1 MPDNPTLAGA
11 PVRLEGRAKVTGS
24 ARYTGDFADN
34 TLSAYLHPGETP
46 KKMLYAAAV
55 QSTIPAGRV
64 LAIHTE
70 TAEKIAGMH
79 AILTHTNAPRLKK
92 ARSLMQS
99 ELAKYLPLQNDK
111 IHYHGQPIAL
121 VIAESSE
128 AAHHAVTLIH
138 ATYAESPAH
147 IDFVANL
154 HKAQPEKKVGAG
166 AAGHKE
172 RGNPER
178 EFKKS
183 GVQIDQIYTTD
194 PTHHHAM
201 EPGATLA
208 HWHAPSKTESIEL
221 TCISATQFV
230 YGDAI
235 LLGEA
240 FDLGMRD
247 GMLRLGLQISLG
259 AEMSSKVRV
268 AAPLIGGGFGSK
280 GNNSHLL
287 LAAMAAKHTGHPVKL
302 VLTRPQTFSM
312 MSYRG
317 GVRQHIRLGADSTGR
332 ISALMQEG
340 ILQSANTG
348 TFVEPIGEM
357 TSHLYDIPNTLIDHQ
372 SVRLDVNATGWMRAP
387 GIAPGQFAVESALDE
402 LAVKLSIDPVELRL
416 INYAEKDPDTGK
428 EWSSKKLR
436 ECYIAGASAIGWHK
450 RNVETREGEEA
461 IGYGMATAVYPTNH
475 FPSTARLTL
484 NTDGTVLVQAS
495 AQEIGQSTITTL
507 GIIAAEALNLPL
519 AQVRVEVG
527 DTTLPMAF
535 MAGGSSTSL
544 SVGAAILDAAKKL
557 RKKMTQTQKR
567 PLSVKGIA
575 GRTFGRSKYGRV
587 AFGAQFARVAVNQQT
602 GKIRVTHMAGAFAA
616 GRILNPRTARSQF
629 LGGMVMGLGQALM
642 EQTSLDLTHGAW
654 VNANL
659 GEAHVPTN
667 ADIPEITIQMIEEDD
682 SRGSDLGAKGIGE
695 IGITGVAAAIANA
708 VYNAT
713 GKRIRSI
720 PITLDKVL

>member
-1 MPDNPTLAGA
+1 
-11 PVRLEGRAKVTGS
+11 
-24 ARYTGDFADN
+24 
-34 TLSAYLHPGETP
+34 
-46 KKMLYAAAV
+46 
-55 QSTIPAGRV
+55 
-64 LAIHTE
+64 
-70 TAEKIAGMH
+70 
-79 AILTHTNAPRLKK
+79 
-92 ARSLMQS
+92 
-99 ELAKYLPLQNDK
+99 
-111 IHYHGQPIAL
+111 
-121 VIAESSE
+121 
-128 AAHHAVTLIH
+128 
-138 ATYAESPAH
+138 
-147 IDFVANL
+147 
-154 HKAQPEKKVGAG
+154 
-166 AAGHKE
+166 
-172 RGNPER
+172 
-178 EFKKS
+178 
-183 GVQIDQIYTTD
+183 
-194 PTHHHAM
+194 M

-221 TCISATQFV
+221 TCICSTQFV

-235 LLGEA
+235 FLGEA

-247 GMLRLGLQISLG
+247 GMLRLGLQIGLG

-280 GNNSHLL
+280 GNNSHLA
-287 LAAMAAKHTGHPVKL
+287 LAAMAAKYTGHPVKL

-312 MSYRG
+312 MPYRG
-317 GVRQHIRLGADSTGR
+317 GACQRIRLGADSTGR
-332 ISALMQEG
+332 ISTLMQEG
-340 ILQSANTG
+340 ILQNAETG
-348 TFVEPIGEM
+348 TFIEPIGEM
-357 TSHLYDIPNTLIDHQ
+357 TSHLYNVPNTLIDHQ
-372 SVRLDVNATGWMRAP
+372 SVRLNVNATGWMRAP
-387 GIAPGQFAVESALDE
+387 GITPAQFALESALDE
-402 LAVKLSIDPVELRL
+402 LADKLAIDPIELRL

-484 NTDGTVLVQAS
+484 NADGTVLVQAS
-495 AQEIGQSTITTL
+495 AQEIGQGTITTL
-507 GIIAAEALNLPL
+507 GVIAAEALGLPL
-519 AQVRVEVG
+519 TQVRVEVG

-544 SVGAAILDAAKKL
+544 SVGTAILDAAKKL
-557 RKKMTQTQKR
+557 RKKMTQTQER

-575 GRTFGRSKYGRV
+575 GRTFGRSKYGRA
-587 AFGAQFARVAVNQQT
+587 AFGAQFVRVAVNHHT

-629 LGGMVMGLGQALM
+629 LGGMVMGLGHALM

-713 GKRIRSI
+713 GKRIRSL